1 MVSCVDAIVMN
12 KTKAPAHPLR
22 HSPAVERF
30 ISELDGEK
38 CGSECFSITSAGH
51 GDARIPQGLLHH
63 DDNQPGSNRHR
74 KNNSMPNKSSPLFAA
89 RGRRTHLP
97 FADYVRRCAG

>member
-1 MVSCVDAIVMN
+1 
-12 KTKAPAHPLR
+12 
-22 HSPAVERF
+22 VERL

-74 KNNSMPNKSSPLFAA
+74 KNNSM
-89 RGRRTHLP
+89 TE
-97 FADYVRRCAG
+97 